1 MEQSKLVV
9 EEIEKVFK
17 DNITKEE
24 VIALT
29 GINFEV
35 MNGEFVSILGP
46 SGCGKS
52 TLLHLV
58 AGLQTSTNGKIYLN
72 DAEIAGPGS
81 DRGVLFQDY
90 ALYPWLTVRKNIGFG
105 LKYGTVPNKKNSQS
119 IDELVDYHI
128 KMVGLEGSE
137 NKYPHQLSGGMKQRC
152 ALARLLVNGSDMLLM
167 DEPLAALD
175 AQTRDILQEELL
187 NIWGQDKPNNERKTV
202 LYITHNIDEAVLMSD
217 RVIVLSARPG
227 RIKEIIDI
235 DIPRPRTHDS
245 RSTERFRELSDVIWN
260 LIKDE
265 AYTATII

>member
-1 MEQSKLVV
+1 MSNVKLS
-9 EEIEKVFK
+9 IR
-17 DNITKEE
+17 NIGKIFRINRTKED
-24 VIALT
+24 VIALQ

-35 MNGEFVSILGP
+35 KQGEFLSIVGP

-58 AGLQTSTNGKIYLN
+58 AGLQKATKGEIYLDGN
-72 DAEIAGPGS
+72 EIKGPGA

-90 ALYPWLTVRKNIGFG
+90 ALYPWLTVSKNIEFG
-105 LKYGTVPNKKNSQS
+105 LKYGTVPNKKKS
-119 IDELVDYHI
+119 IDNSKLVQQHI
-128 KMVGLEGSE
+128 EMVGLSGSE
-137 NKYPHQLSGGMKQRC
+137 DKYPHQLSGGMKQRC

-187 NIWGQDKPNNERKTV
+187 NIWGQNRAYKDRKTV

-227 RIKEIIDI
+227 RLKEIINI
-235 DIPRPRTHDS
+235 DMPRPRTHES
-245 RSTERFRELSDVIWN
+245 RSTEKFRELSGVIWN

-265 AYTATII
+265 AYTATIK